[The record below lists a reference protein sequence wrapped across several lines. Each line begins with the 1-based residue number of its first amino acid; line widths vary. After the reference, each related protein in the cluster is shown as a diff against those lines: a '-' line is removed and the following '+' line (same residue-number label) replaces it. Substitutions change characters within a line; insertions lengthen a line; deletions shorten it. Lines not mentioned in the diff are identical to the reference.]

1 MLKNQLRLNGSNSHD
16 KIKYRKTKLK
26 TTKRKQLMEIR
37 QRGHT
42 RNGAYTYDKW
52 LAVIPSFPFKKRTQ
66 DWNDQNRELSY
77 SKKNLVYIN
86 ETMQSFLE
94 YLKDLFCVDYYISF
108 EIVATK
114 EAMSGNTMMPSVHWK
129 DDRNI
134 YRGKK
139 SKKNPGGWEC
149 RKDVHIV
156 VGGKGGVLASTVV
169 HEFLHASGFD
179 HEWQINGYT
188 NYRSMGHLDR
198 YSNLIV
204 RDIFGRDEVLL
215 Q

>member
-1 MLKNQLRLNGSNSHD
+1 MLKNQLRLNGRSSHD

-26 TTKRKQLMEIR
+26 TTRRKQRMEIR

-42 RNGAYTYDKW
+42 RNGLYTYDKW

-66 DWNDQNRELSY
+66 DWNDQNRHLEY

-108 EIVATK
+108 EIVASQS
-114 EAMSGNTMMPSVHWK
+114 AMSGQTAMPSLHWK

-139 SKKNPGGWEC
+139 SKKNPYGWEC
-149 RKDVHIV
+149 RKDVHIH

-179 HEWQINGYT
+179 HTWQINGYT
-188 NYRSMGHLDR
+188 DYRSYGHLDR